1 MSSMNTCHQTEPIA
15 KELACDHHLS
25 YAEHN
30 TFGYCNER
38 GIGNMSFNPT
48 GSSIASSSD
57 VVLSNPQSQEVLSYD
72 GGVAKWRNT
81 AAPAGPD
88 ATTTTKGSVQLAGDL
103 GGTAAAPTVPGLAGK
118 ANTSHSH
125 AGTDITSGTINIARI
140 PTGSTGTTVSL
151 GNHGHAAATTSVDGF
166 MSAADKT
173 KLDGVATGAT
183 NYSHPTGDGNLHVP
197 ATSTTNNGRVLKAG
211 ATAGSLTWGT
221 LTASDVGA
229 AATSHTHAAA
239 DIASGVI
246 ATARL
251 GSGTANT
258 TTYLRGDGAWTA
270 PPTASDA
277 TTSTKGIVQLAG
289 DLDGTAAAPGVAK
302 IKGVTLPA
310 SAPSNGQV
318 LTATGATTTTWS
330 SPAAGGAMTPVARTT
345 NYTATNNDFVICD
358 ATSGAITV
366 TLPTPASAV
375 GGRVRVLKNDAS
387 VNTVLVSSSTA
398 TLAGSNTFS
407 VNVRWMSQDFSSDGT
422 NWYCV

>member
-1 MSSMNTCHQTEPIA
+1 
-15 KELACDHHLS
+15 
-25 YAEHN
+25 
-30 TFGYCNER
+30 
-38 GIGNMSFNPT
+38 MSFNP
-48 GSSIASSSD
+48 GSATLSGSSD
-57 VVLSNPQSQEVLSYD
+57 VALSNPQNQNVLIYNS
-72 GGVAKWRNT
+72 GTAKWTNAT
-81 AAPAGPD
+81 APADPD
-88 ATTTTKGSVQLAGDL
+88 ATTSTKGLVQLAGDL

-118 ANTSHSH
+118 ANTSHTH
-125 AGTDITSGTINIARI
+125 AATDIASGTINIARI

-151 GNHGHAAATTSVDGF
+151 GNHGHAAATTSVDGYL
-166 MSAADKT
+166 SAADKT
-173 KLDGVATGAT
+173 KLDGIAANAN
-183 NYSHPTGDGNLHVP
+183 NYTHPSGDGNLHVP
-197 ATSTTNNGRVLKAG
+197 ATGTTNNGNVLKAG

-221 LTASDVGA
+221 LTATDVGA

-258 TTYLRGDGAWTA
+258 TTYLRGDGTWTA
-270 PPTASDA
+270 PPTAGDA

-310 SAPSNGQV
+310 SAPTNGQV

-358 ATSGAITV
+358 ATSAGITI
-366 TLPTPASAV
+366 TLPTPASSV
-375 GGRVRVLKNDAS
+375 GGRVRVLKVDAS

>member
-1 MSSMNTCHQTEPIA
+1 
-15 KELACDHHLS
+15 
-25 YAEHN
+25 
-30 TFGYCNER
+30 
-38 GIGNMSFNPT
+38 MSFNP
-48 GSSIASSSD
+48 GSATLSGSSD
-57 VVLSNPQSQEVLSYD
+57 VALSNPQNQNVLIYNS
-72 GGVAKWRNT
+72 GTAKWTNAT
-81 AAPAGPD
+81 APADPD
-88 ATTTTKGSVQLAGDL
+88 ATTSTKGLVQLAGDL

-118 ANTSHSH
+118 ANTSHTH
-125 AGTDITSGTINIARI
+125 AATDIASGTINIARI

-151 GNHGHAAATTSVDGF
+151 GNHGHAAATTSVDGYL
-166 MSAADKT
+166 SAADKT
-173 KLDGVATGAT
+173 KLDGIAANAN
-183 NYSHPTGDGNLHVP
+183 NYTHPSGDGNLHVP
-197 ATSTTNNGRVLKAG
+197 ATGTTNNGNVLKAG

-221 LTASDVGA
+221 LTATDVGA

-258 TTYLRGDGAWTA
+258 TTYLRGDGTWTT
-270 PPTASDA
+270 PPAAGDA

-310 SAPSNGQV
+310 SAPTNGQV

-358 ATSGAITV
+358 ATSGGITI

-375 GGRVRVLKNDAS
+375 GGRVRVLKVDAS